1 MTTRLVKI
9 AAWIGVVGGV
19 LAAASA
25 TSPQAAD
32 AGASSVRVVK
42 FHYRAHNG
50 AVRPAYVLLPRWYSR
65 HENPSLPLVIS
76 PHGRGVDP
84 RVNLR
89 RWGELPA
96 IGHFAVVSPGGQ
108 GRVLP
113 LHSWG
118 YPGQIRDL
126 ARMPRILR
134 RTLPWLR
141 IASGR
146 VYAFGT
152 SMGGQETLLLVARY
166 PRMLAGAAAFDAPTD
181 LARQY
186 RAFRSEPC
194 NRRCFRQHAR
204 SRGAVLQRLARL
216 EVGGPPWKLRR
227 SYATRSPIA
236 YVRRIAFSG
245 VPLQLWWSRIDRLVA
260 AEQPE
265 QLFLAAKEL
274 NPEAPIGGFSGL
286 WRHTYD
292 MRPESRL
299 AFALARFGLLS
310 PGFTP

>member
-1 MTTRLVKI
+1 MLAKTAI
-9 AAWIGVVGGV
+9 SAAVLGAA
-19 LAAASA
+19 LAAAPA
-25 TSPQAAD
+25 TSPQAGGAD
-32 AGASSVRVVK
+32 TPAVRVVK

-50 AVRPAYVLLPRWYSR
+50 AVRPAYVLLPGWYSR
-65 HENPSLPLVIS
+65 HTNPRLPLVIS

-89 RWGELPA
+89 RWGDLPGV
-96 IGHFAVVSPGGQ
+96 GHFAVVSPGGQ

-118 YPGQIRDL
+118 YRGQIDDL
-126 ARMPRILR
+126 ARMPRIMR
-134 RTLPWLR
+134 RALPWLR
-141 IASGR
+141 IVPGR
-146 VYAFGT
+146 IYAFGT

-166 PRMLAGAAAFDAPTD
+166 PGLLAGAAAFDAPTD

-194 NRRCFRQHAR
+194 NRRCFRQHRR
-204 SRGAVLQRLARL
+204 SRGAVLQALARR

-227 SYATRSPIA
+227 SYATRSPMT
-236 YVRRIAFSG
+236 YVRKIAFSG

-260 AEQPE
+260 ADQPK
-265 QLFLAAKEL
+265 QLFVAAKAL
-274 NPEAPIGGFSGL
+274 NPGAPIGGFSGL
-286 WRHTYD
+286 WRHAFD